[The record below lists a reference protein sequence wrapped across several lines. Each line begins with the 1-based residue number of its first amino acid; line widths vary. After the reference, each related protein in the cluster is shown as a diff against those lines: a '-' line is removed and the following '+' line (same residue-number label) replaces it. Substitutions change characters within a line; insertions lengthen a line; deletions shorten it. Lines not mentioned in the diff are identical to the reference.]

1 MTLSLDLTKK
11 TELLTLNLTK
21 AGVLQIPVMEVR
33 LAIDKSGS
41 MDDEFCNGL
50 VDRTV
55 DLFLAAGLKFDDN
68 GQVDVG
74 FFNNDFHEAP
84 TAVAADAGRYLKK
97 AKQYAGGGT
106 SYAPIIENF
115 ETKCVSQQADQA
127 QSAEKKG
134 FFGSLFG
141 SKAATPAVTAG
152 TSKYRA
158 YTGIITDGDNMDK
171 GQFERAL
178 LNTSGDT
185 FFQFIAIGTDIR
197 PDYLTEI
204 ANRFEH
210 VSFIHIR
217 DPHRTTDEQ
226 FYEALCNEK
235 LAAWINKG

>member
-11 TELLTLNLTK
+11 TELLTLNLQK
-21 AGVLQIPVMEVR
+21 AGVLNIPTMEVR

-41 MDDEFCNGL
+41 MDDEFRTGL

-68 GQVDVG
+68 GTLDVG
-74 FFNNDFHEAP
+74 FFNNDFHDAP
-84 TAVAADAGRYLKK
+84 QAVAEDAGRYLKK
-97 AKQYAGGGT
+97 ARQSAGGGT

-115 ETKCVSQQADQA
+115 ETRLDLNASGQPAP
-127 QSAEKKG
+127 EKKG
-134 FFGSLFG
+134 IFGSLFG
-141 SKAATPAVTAG
+141 TKKETLPSGVC
-152 TSKYRA
+152 KYRA

-178 LNTSGDT
+178 NRTSGDT

-197 PDYLTEI
+197 PDYLNEV
-204 ANRFEH
+204 ASKHKH
-210 VSFIHIR
+210 VSFIHIKH
-217 DPHRTTDEQ
+217 PKQTTDEQ

-235 LAAWINKG
+235 LAAWINKA